1 MPSLQEA
8 LKAAQLVSKD
18 AAETAERQKRA
29 ELVTAEKRQ
38 EMHAMVRSSH
48 DEERLRRQE
57 RFMRGASRET
67 TQASSRV
74 GTKQYLDRFKK

>member
-1 MPSLQEA
+1 VPSLQEA
-8 LKAAQLVSKD
+8 LRAAQLVSAKTAE
-18 AAETAERQKRA
+18 AAEDKKSAQLAAE
-29 ELVTAEKRQ
+29 EKQR
-38 EMHAMVRSSH
+38 EMHAVVRSSH

-57 RFMRGASRET
+57 RFLQGARRET

>member
-8 LKAAQLVSKD
+8 LRAAQLVSERDAQTAEQKKRTEL
-18 AAETAERQKRA
+18 AAE
-29 ELVTAEKRQ
+29 EKQR
-38 EMHAMVRSSH
+38 EIHAVVRSSH
-48 DEERLRRQE
+48 DEEKLRRQE

-67 TQASSRV
+67 TQSSSRV